1 MTLQEI
7 GETVNEILLD
17 DEKEVNRIINE
28 NKDRREPYWIL
39 IFAKPAKVL
48 VDGFPAMMRYRKAVF
63 QRPQSQVGLIICE
76 VNNATGTLRW
86 EVNMPDRPINFEAM
100 GLEAD
105 GGFQVKSNIASAYVY
120 N

>member
-1 MTLQEI
+1 MSRQEI
-7 GETVNEILLD
+7 GETVDEILKD
-17 DEKEVNRIINE
+17 DEREVSRIINE
-28 NKDRREPYWIL
+28 NKNRREPYWIL
-39 IFAKPAKVL
+39 IFAKPAKVFI
-48 VDGFPAMMRYRKAVF
+48 DNCPAMMRYRKAVF

-76 VNNATGTLRW
+76 VNNATGVLRW

-105 GGFQVKSNIASAYVY
+105 GSFEAKSNIAGAYVY